1 MPDQINIVVD
11 VEATAEVIP
20 ANTTKDKEENNG

>member
-1 MPDQINIVVD
+1 MPDQINVVVD

-20 ANTTKDKEENNG
+20 ANTKDKDKDNG

>member
-1 MPDQINIVVD
+1 MPDQINVVVE

-20 ANTTKDKEENNG
+20 ANKVDKEDNHG

>member
-20 ANTTKDKEENNG
+20 ANTKDKEENNG